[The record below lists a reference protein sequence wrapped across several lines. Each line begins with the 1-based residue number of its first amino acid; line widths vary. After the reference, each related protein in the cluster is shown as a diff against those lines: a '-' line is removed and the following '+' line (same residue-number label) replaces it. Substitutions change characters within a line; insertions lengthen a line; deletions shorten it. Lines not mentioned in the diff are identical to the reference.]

1 MRAAYLLALLLSLG
15 GMVVCDRRW
24 RLFFFADARRAALVL
39 LAGVAYFLAWDAV
52 GIAAGVFFRGDSPY
66 QTGVLLAPELPLE
79 EVVFLVLLSYLTM
92 NLYGAA
98 ARRLRGG
105 TP

>member
-1 MRAAYLLALLLSLG
+1 MSLAYLAALLLALAC
-15 GMVVCDRRW
+15 MVACDRRW

-39 LAGVAYFLAWDAV
+39 VAGVAYFLAWDAV
-52 GIAAGVFFRGDSPY
+52 GIAFDVFFRGDSPY

-98 ARRLRGG
+98 ARRRRGG
-105 TP
+105 AA

>member
-1 MRAAYLLALLLSLG
+1 MSLAYLAALLLALAC
-15 GMVVCDRRW
+15 MVACDRRW

-39 LAGVAYFLAWDAV
+39 VAGVAYFLAWDAV
-52 GIAAGVFFRGDSPY
+52 GIAFDVFFRGDSPY

-92 NLYGAA
+92 NLSGAA

-105 TP
+105 AA